1 MKAMEITVDRFGRIV
16 LPKQLRDDLGLEPGS
31 VVRAEERGK
40 TIVLVPA
47 GNDSP
52 LREEGGVLV
61 FAASPAGDVVGAV
74 RQERSRR
81 DRKSTCSWK
90 R

>member
-1 MKAMEITVDRFGRIV
+1 MRPVEITVDRFGRIV

-47 GNDSP
+47 GDDSP
-52 LREEGGVLV
+52 LHEEGGVLV
-61 FAASPAGDVVGAV
+61 FQGSPAGDLVDAV
-74 RQERSRR
+74 KQERSRR
-81 DRKSTCSWK
+81 DRKSNRGWK